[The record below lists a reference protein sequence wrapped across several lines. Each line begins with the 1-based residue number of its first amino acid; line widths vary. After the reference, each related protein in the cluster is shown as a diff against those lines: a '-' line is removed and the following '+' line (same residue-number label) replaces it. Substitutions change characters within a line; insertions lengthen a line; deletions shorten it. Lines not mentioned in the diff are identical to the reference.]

1 MSLTGL
7 PFFLL
12 LVALAILIPLVLTI
26 SWRRRPHGLGGR
38 ILRFSAMVTAQLVT
52 VAAVAVWANNAFG
65 FYDTWADLLGDAGTG
80 SLQPETNGLLPEGG
94 AEGRVVTL
102 TVNGK
107 VSRAT
112 GIVLVWL
119 PPQYDEPAF
128 RNKRFPVLM
137 MMPGQPGTPEGV
149 FSQFK
154 FAQQAT
160 QAIRSGAVQPFVGV
174 FPPLMIAP
182 PRDTECTNV
191 PGGPQAEAWLS
202 QDIRNAVIGHVRVSR
217 DGRQWSAAGW
227 STGGFCAAKLLLR
240 HPAQWQAAAAIGGYF
255 DAETDASTGDLFAGS
270 AQLRRANSPVW
281 LIRQPGNRNTH
292 LLIVVS
298 KTDRHSYDGVHY
310 ADSKQMI
317 NETKGYP
324 NVSTLVMPYGGH
336 NYTVYGPTLP
346 AVLAWCAR
354 NAGL

>member
-1 MSLTGL
+1 MSQTGL
-7 PFFLL
+7 PLFVL
-12 LVALAILIPLVLTI
+12 LVALALLIPLVLTI
-26 SWRRRPHGLGGR
+26 SWRRRPHGLGGQ
-38 ILRFSAMVTAQLVT
+38 ILRFIAMVTAQLMT
-52 VAAVAVWANNAFG
+52 VAAVAIWANNTFG
-65 FYDTWADLLGDAGTG
+65 FYDNWADLLGDAGTS
-80 SLQPETNGLLPEGG
+80 SLVAQTNGLLPAGG

-102 TVNGK
+102 TVRGNA
-107 VSRAT
+107 SA

-119 PPQYDEPAF
+119 PPQYDQPALK
-128 RNKRFPVLM
+128 NKQFPVLM

-149 FSQFK
+149 FSQFQ

-160 QAIRSGAVQPFVGV
+160 QAIRSGAVQPFVAV

-191 PGGPQAEAWLS
+191 PGGPQAETWLS
-202 QDIRNAVIGHVRVSR
+202 HDVRNAVLKHFRVSP

-240 HPAQWQAAAAIGGYF
+240 HPAQWHAAAAIGGYF
-255 DAETDASTGDLFAGS
+255 DAETDPSTGNLFAGS
-270 AQLRRANSPVW
+270 AQLRRENSPIW
-281 LIRQPGNRNTH
+281 LIRQPKNLNAH

-317 NETKGYP
+317 NQTKSYP
-324 NVSTLVMPYGGH
+324 NVSTLVLPSGGH
-336 NYTVYGPTLP
+336 NYTVYGRTLP
-346 AVLAWCAR
+346 PVLAWCA
-354 NAGL
+354 